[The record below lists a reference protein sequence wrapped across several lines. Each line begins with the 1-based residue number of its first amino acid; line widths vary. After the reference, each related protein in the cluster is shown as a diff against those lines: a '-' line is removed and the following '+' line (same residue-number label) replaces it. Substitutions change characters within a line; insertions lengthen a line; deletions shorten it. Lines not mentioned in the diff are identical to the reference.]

1 MSVPLKKMELRCYV
15 AIFVFAALATVLGY
29 MVCHRL
35 KAVTASAPKVTSHVN
50 VPRPVASAPLL
61 PKAT

>member
-1 MSVPLKKMELRCYV
+1 MELRCYV

-35 KAVTASAPKVTSHVN
+35 KAVTARTPVTSHVN
-50 VPRPVASAPLL
+50 VPAVVASAPLL

>member
-1 MSVPLKKMELRCYV
+1 MELRCYV

-35 KAVTASAPKVTSHVN
+35 KTSSSSSSTSHVN
-50 VPRPVASAPLL
+50 VPAPAVASAPLL
-61 PKAT
+61 GQAP

>member
-1 MSVPLKKMELRCYV
+1 MELRCYV

-35 KAVTASAPKVTSHVN
+35 KTVTASTSPSTSHVN
-50 VPRPVASAPLL
+50 VPAPVASAPLL
-61 PKAT
+61 GQAP

>member
-1 MSVPLKKMELRCYV
+1 MEIRCYI

-35 KAVTASAPKVTSHVN
+35 KTSNVN
-50 VPRPVASAPLL
+50 VPLVGA
-61 PKAT
+61 

>member
-1 MSVPLKKMELRCYV
+1 MELRCYV

-35 KAVTASAPKVTSHVN
+35 KAVTASPKVTSHVN
-50 VPRPVASAPLL
+50 VPAAVASAPLL

>member
-1 MSVPLKKMELRCYV
+1 MELRCYV

-35 KAVTASAPKVTSHVN
+35 KTVTASASTSHVN
-50 VPRPVASAPLL
+50 VPATVASAPLL
-61 PKAT
+61 PKAP

>member
-1 MSVPLKKMELRCYV
+1 MELRCYV

-35 KAVTASAPKVTSHVN
+35 KTVTASTSPSTSHVN
-50 VPRPVASAPLL
+50 VPAPVASAPLL
-61 PKAT
+61 PKAP

>member
-1 MSVPLKKMELRCYV
+1 MELRCYV

-35 KAVTASAPKVTSHVN
+35 KAVTAPKVLHVN
-50 VPRPVASAPLL
+50 VPAVVASAPLL

>member
-1 MSVPLKKMELRCYV
+1 MELRCYV

-29 MVCHRL
+29 MVFHRL
-35 KAVTASAPKVTSHVN
+35 ATVTASTAVASHVN
-50 VPRPVASAPLL
+50 VPAAVASTPLL